1 MNDGELLEL
10 SEHVDRLITVDFHTR
25 RFVIEIYN
33 DALRKLET
41 SSLTYRAGNS
51 IVKSV
56 KENDT
61 VLILAGFPTF
71 DNYVAEQ
78 DGIVGAAFFARTVAE
93 LLNLRTI
100 IFTDKSQADMTTQ
113 TLMATGFTVVNKP
126 EEVRHKTQT
135 AVVGVAENETFE
147 PDPVIDEFSPSL
159 VLAIERPSRNSDGK
173 YMSMKGLDLSYKV
186 AQIDKLIDA
195 AKARKILTVG
205 IGDGGN
211 EAGLGL
217 IHDSVYKRHPNGRVI
232 ASSVATDELVFA
244 SASNLGAYGL
254 SAVLSASYD
263 DLYAFPSKE
272 TLRLMLIRSALVGLH
287 NGPPLWLDPGTDGI
301 PLDLEI
307 FILESLR
314 RMIWER
320 LNPHFPKFY

>member
-100 IFTDKSQADMTTQ
+100 ILTDKSQADMTTQ

-135 AVVGVAENETFE
+135 AVVGVAE
-147 PDPVIDEFSPSL
+147 
-159 VLAIERPSRNSDGK
+159 
-173 YMSMKGLDLSYKV
+173 
-186 AQIDKLIDA
+186 
-195 AKARKILTVG
+195 
-205 IGDGGN
+205 
-211 EAGLGL
+211 
-217 IHDSVYKRHPNGRVI
+217 
-232 ASSVATDELVFA
+232 
-244 SASNLGAYGL
+244 
-254 SAVLSASYD
+254 
-263 DLYAFPSKE
+263 
-272 TLRLMLIRSALVGLH
+272 
-287 NGPPLWLDPGTDGI
+287 
-301 PLDLEI
+301 
-307 FILESLR
+307 
-314 RMIWER
+314 
-320 LNPHFPKFY
+320 